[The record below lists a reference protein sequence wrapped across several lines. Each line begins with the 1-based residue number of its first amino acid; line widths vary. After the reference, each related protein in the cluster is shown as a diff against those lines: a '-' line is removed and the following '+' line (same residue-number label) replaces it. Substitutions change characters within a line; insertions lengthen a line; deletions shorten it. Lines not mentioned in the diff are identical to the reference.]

1 MLLVKHAS
9 HKPHTLPGGHVEENE
24 TFQEALIREIREEL
38 DIVVEL
44 VGLVTIYREPNIL
57 SLPAPVRVKMIE
69 FVNDRGPQRNYE
81 EYFLA
86 HLVTGT
92 ISPQASEIASFGWF
106 TLEQIKNM

>member
-1 MLLVKHAS
+1 M
-9 HKPHTLPGGHVEENE
+9 EENE

-44 VGLVTIYREPNIL
+44 VGLVTIYREPNIR